1 MIEDVRCIRYITIFF
16 KLNKYP
22 TENEKILCWQD
33 GNFKIQLEYYYTVW
47 KASIVDKKLNEKINN
62 ENINII
68 TRSVNKNNNL
78 IEITLSIYNDTKILD
93 NMINNLRMS
102 CELSK

>member
-1 MIEDVRCIRYITIFF
+1 M
-16 KLNKYP
+16 
-22 TENEKILCWQD
+22 
-33 GNFKIQLEYYYTVW
+33 EYYYTVW